1 MEHSEKTREQL
12 IEEIEELRQQLSE
25 VRNNTSSGS
34 RKNGDSASSF
44 FEKYRRFLDKVN
56 EGIFVLQEGCFV
68 FVSQKMA
75 AILGASVDILE
86 GFPFM
91 NYVWPEDRDFV
102 VGNYWKRVYGEK
114 APDLYEFRVIGADG
128 RPTWIVLSATT
139 RLSWE
144 GKPAALYLITD
155 INERKQAEEKLKA
168 SEERYRE
175 LSLVDE
181 LTQLYNA
188 RHFYQQLQSE
198 IDRVKRYHDPLTL
211 LFLDLDDFKA
221 FNDTYGHVQGDVV
234 LSRFGQVM
242 KRCLRQTDSAFRY
255 GGEEFTIILPM
266 TTAKDGAIMAERI
279 RTEFNKERFSPNSH
293 KDVCMTASIGVAQ
306 YKNDE
311 DMKTFIQ
318 RADQLMYLAKKNG
331 KNRVCYK

>member
-1 MEHSEKTREQL
+1 MEYSNKTREEL
-12 IEEIEELRQQLSE
+12 IEEINELRLQLSE
-25 VRNNTSSGS
+25 VTNHTSSES
-34 RKNGDSASSF
+34 RKNGDSATSF
-44 FEKYRRFLDKVN
+44 FKKYRRFLDKAN

-75 AILGASVDILE
+75 AILGASVEVLE
-86 GFPFM
+86 GFPFV
-91 NYVWPEDRDFV
+91 NHVWPEDRDYV
-102 VGNYWKRVYGEK
+102 VGNYWKRVYGET
-114 APDLYEFRVIGADG
+114 APDLYEFRFIGTDG

-139 RLSWE
+139 GLSWN
-144 GKPAALYLITD
+144 GKPATLYLVTD
-155 INERKQAEEKLKA
+155 INERKQAEERLKA

-198 IDRVKRYHDPLTL
+198 IDRVNRYCEPLTL
-211 LFLDLDDFKA
+211 LLLDLDNFKA
-221 FNDTYGHVQGDVV
+221 FNDTYGHVNGDAV

-255 GGEEFTIILPM
+255 GGEEFTVLLPM

-279 RTEFNKERFSPNSH
+279 RMEFNKERFSPNSH
-293 KDVCMTASIGVAQ
+293 KDICMTASIGVAQ
-306 YKNDE
+306 YKIDE
-311 DMKTFIQ
+311 DMKSFIQ

-331 KNRVCYK
+331 KNRVSYK